1 MNNVCKLF
9 MCSLLPL
16 SSVLAQENL
25 PISTN
30 SPTSSLKLS
39 GDRTDNE
46 RVEFLLEV
54 AQAYTKEE
62 NFEAAVDAYERIL
75 QIDPNHRQ
83 SLYIVAHLYISAKQY
98 TKAEDLLL
106 TLTVEFP
113 EDFKLLNNLAWLYA
127 TADDPA
133 IRDGKKAVKVAH
145 EALTL
150 APNDHHVWSTLSEAY
165 YISGDYE
172 KAYRAI
178 MHMASLAARSGSGIT
193 KDAVDSYN
201 EQIRKC
207 KRAMD
212 TAEAMKTDVS
222 KEEK

>member
-1 MNNVCKLF
+1 MNNVCKLILF
-9 MCSLLPL
+9 CLLPL
-16 SSVLAQENL
+16 SIVLAQEEI
-25 PISTN
+25 PAKKD

-39 GDRTDNE
+39 KDRTDNE
-46 RVEFLLEV
+46 RVEFLVEV

-62 NFEAAVDAYERIL
+62 NFDAAIDAYERIL
-75 QIDPNHRQ
+75 LIDPNHLQ
-83 SLYIVAHLYISAKQY
+83 SRYIITQLYIRAKQY
-98 TKAEDLLL
+98 TKAKDLLL
-106 TLTVEFP
+106 ILAAEFP

-133 IRDGKKAVKVAH
+133 IRNGKKAVKVAQ
-145 EALTL
+145 EALTI

-178 MHMASLAARSGSGIT
+178 RHMASLAARSESGIT

-212 TAEAMKTDVS
+212 TAEVMKKDEA